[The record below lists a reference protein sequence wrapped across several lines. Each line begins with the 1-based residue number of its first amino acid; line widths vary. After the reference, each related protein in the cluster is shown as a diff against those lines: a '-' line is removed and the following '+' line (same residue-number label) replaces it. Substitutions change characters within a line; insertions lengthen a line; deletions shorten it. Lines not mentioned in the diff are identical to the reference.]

1 MVKPFRLAL
10 LLLPMVLPA
19 RGDGGRNL
27 PHGPDGPDGKERCFT
42 SGRVLELSY
51 RVLEPSLAPLGTLR
65 LYVSRDGGRSW
76 ASPVEIPPE
85 GPVRFQAPD
94 DGEYGFVLSGVDVV
108 GNAVPGPAKGEAPQ
122 LVVVFDTVP
131 PRVSCEV
138 TEEKALAG
146 GPATLAW
153 HSEDEGGVEG
163 VLVEAS
169 LDGGAHWQPVA
180 RGEADGRASWQLPTQ
195 CPEEMLVRAVAR
207 DLAGHR
213 SLSQV
218 VRVPVFM
225 PSPPQPSPPPASPLP
240 APAPPA
246 PPPPVAP
253 PPVAPP
259 PAPAPT
265 PAWDAARAREHFR
278 RAGMFRLNGLFPEAE
293 AEYRLAIAAHPRLN
307 APHNDLG
314 ILLFRHG
321 RPEEGL
327 AEMAQARGLAP
338 EDPDVAFNLG
348 FAMLTSCR
356 FHDAVAALRDAQ
368 GPEARYYLA
377 SALAQTGQEQEAAA
391 VLRDI
396 PDAASPWRDR
406 AGALLKQLR
415 NPRRE
420 TKSP

>member
-1 MVKPFRLAL
+1 MKPSRLAL
-10 LLLPMVLPA
+10 LLLPLALPSL
-19 RGDGGRNL
+19 GNDGWNL
-27 PHGPDGPDGKERCFT
+27 RRGPDGQERFFT
-42 SGRVLELSY
+42 SGRALELPY

-76 ASPVEIPPE
+76 ANPVEIPPE

-108 GNAVPGPAKGEAPQ
+108 GNAVPGPAGGEPPQ
-122 LVVVFDTVP
+122 LIVVFDSVP
-131 PRVSCEV
+131 PRVACEV
-138 TEEKALAG
+138 MEREALAG
-146 GPATLAW
+146 APATVAW
-153 HSEDEGGVEG
+153 HAEDAGGVEG

-169 LDGGAHWQPVA
+169 LDGGVHWQPVA
-180 RGEADGRASWQLPTQ
+180 RGEADGRASWQLPDR
-195 CPEEMLVRAVAR
+195 CPETLLVRAAAR

-213 SLSQV
+213 ALSRV
-218 VRVPVFM
+218 VRVPVST
-225 PSPPQPSPPPASPLP
+225 PSVPPPS
-240 APAPPA
+240 PPA
-246 PPPPVAP
+246 PPPPMPEPTPVVL
-253 PPVAPP
+253 PPVAP
-259 PAPAPT
+259 APAPPPEPP

-293 AEYRLAIAAHPRLN
+293 AEYRLAITTHPRLS

-327 AEMAQARGLAP
+327 AEMAQARGLEP
-338 EDPDVAFNLG
+338 EDPDIAFNLG
-348 FAMLTSCR
+348 FAMFASGR
-356 FHDAVAALRDAQ
+356 FPDAVAALRDAR

-377 SALAQTGQEQEAAA
+377 SALAQTGQAQEAVA

-396 PDAASPWRDR
+396 PDAASPWHER
-406 AGALLKQLR
+406 AEALLKQLR

-420 TKSP
+420 TTSP